1 MFFYIWSLKIFKNMA
16 STTHLYLCAFLLV
29 TVPTIS
35 QNLLNTSTWTVGSGS
50 VSGFSKIGETSENI
64 FYAQKYISIHTGG
77 LHFTESAK

>member
-1 MFFYIWSLKIFKNMA
+1 MA

-50 VSGFSKIGETSENI
+50 GSVSGFSKIGETSENI
-64 FYAQKYISIHTGG
+64 FYA
-77 LHFTESAK
+77 